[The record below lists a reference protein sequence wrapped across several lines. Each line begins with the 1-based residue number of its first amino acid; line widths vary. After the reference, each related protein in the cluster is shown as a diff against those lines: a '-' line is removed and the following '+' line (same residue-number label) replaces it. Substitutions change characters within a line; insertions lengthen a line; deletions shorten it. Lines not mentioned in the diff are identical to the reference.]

1 MISSNWGIG
10 CENKM
15 PPCRIEQ
22 IGNWND
28 ELLDSAEGGI
38 FFVGKNILV
47 KFEKP
52 LDYLVIIGYTVFTI
66 KSCKIYIK
74 SCGINRIAFLI
85 ISIYFIYLAISFYSR
100 ISFV

>member
-1 MISSNWGIG
+1 MISSNWSRSIG

-38 FFVGKNILV
+38 FLLV
-47 KFEKP
+47 K
-52 LDYLVIIGYTVFTI
+52 
-66 KSCKIYIK
+66 
-74 SCGINRIAFLI
+74 
-85 ISIYFIYLAISFYSR
+85 ISL
-100 ISFV
+100 